1 MRLPVLLVSL
11 LTTVCLIGPAAQTQP
26 LMVNKGQWFVTRDS
40 YYAAT
45 EEGNALDLPAE
56 HSAISECWT
65 RDEEVLID
73 ESIVG
78 IFPGCAATSVTSTPL
93 GIDVAFDC
101 EFEGVITHGSAKF
114 SVSHGRDSF
123 AAQFYLTSPPGD
135 PADFRAD
142 ILMMGH
148 RTGVCEAP
156 G

>member
-1 MRLPVLLVSL
+1 MRLPVLLASL
-11 LTTVCLIGPAAQTQP
+11 LTIVSLIGPAAQTQA

-45 EEGNALDLPAE
+45 EEGKALDLPAD
-56 HSAISECWT
+56 HSAVSECWT

-78 IFPGCAATSVTSTPL
+78 MFPGCAATSVIPTPL
-93 GIDVAFDC
+93 GIEMAFDC
-101 EFEGVITHGSAKF
+101 ESEGVITLGSARF

-123 AAQFYLTSPPGD
+123 VAQFHLTGPPGD
-135 PADFRAD
+135 PVDFRAD